1 MPLCFE
7 YRASSTV
14 PIEVAGLVPSAL
26 REKSL
31 AEIERLPLWQ
41 GNRQQPLAEFFR
53 VSGGAFDNC
62 LEFVGDLSSVHR
74 LGTGMTEGSLRIEGS
89 AGRHLGAEMRG
100 GRIDV
105 GGDAGDWLGAEL
117 HGGTIHVRGNAGD
130 LVGAAYRGS
139 PRGMTGGTILVGGN
153 AGQETAHSMRRG
165 LIAVGGST
173 GEFAATN
180 MIAGSLLVFGGCGPR
195 PGAGMR
201 RGTLALLG
209 GQVPEPLVTFRPG
222 SICRPQFMRL
232 LLRWLAEH
240 DFPVPGG
247 LLDADYR
254 IYHGDQLAVGRGEI
268 LVRT

>member
-1 MPLCFE
+1 MPLRCE
-7 YRASSTV
+7 YRAQSTV

-26 REKSL
+26 REKPL
-31 AEIERLPLWQ
+31 AEIERLPLWH

-53 VSGGAFDNC
+53 VTGSAADNC
-62 LEFVGDLSSVHR
+62 LEFTGNLSSVHR

-105 GGDAGDWLGAEL
+105 SGDAGDWLGAEMY
-117 HGGTIHVRGNAGD
+117 GGMIRVRGNAGD
-130 LVGAAYRGS
+130 LVGAAYRCS
-139 PRGMTGGTILVGGN
+139 PRGMTGGTILVEGS

-165 LIAVGGST
+165 LIAVAGSM

-180 MIAGSLLVFGGCGPR
+180 MIAGSLLVFGRCGAR

-209 GQVPEPLVTFRPG
+209 DQMPELLVTFRPG
-222 SICRPQFMRL
+222 SICRPQFMRFV
-232 LLRWLAEH
+232 LRWLAKH
-240 DFPVPGG
+240 DFPVPEG

-254 IYHGDQLAVGRGEI
+254 MYHGDLLAVGRGEI
-268 LVRT
+268 LVRQ